1 MRSTETSWTSDSE
14 SGFDHERRAKT
25 MRAPSDVSADAL
37 RRRADALL
45 DEMMLIGVDVAA
57 GDLPFE
63 AGFAYDAAADPASPN
78 GHFEN
83 GAYHTDPSAPS
94 HFDQPAP
101 AGLMVDNRAP
111 AQDRMAGGGG
121 PAPSP
126 AQSTASSQ
134 EAAGSHFVS
143 HHEDLPPRNANLVP
157 AEARYA
163 RPASST
169 ADVLLPDNG
178 QSASSAVR
186 RQASSLASTMTVGG
200 RSSLRS
206 SLLPRQV
213 EVDVSTAEQEIHA
226 LLGEIS
232 ATLPVGHE
240 AAERGRHLLGK
251 AQNILKSD
259 PTRTAEVDYY
269 LQQVRRIVQ
278 RTRQTHTYSSLY
290 RRRLMIYLL
299 GWLGLA
305 AAVLAARF
313 LLQAELLAL
322 LQDFF
327 WTGDDALVVEYG
339 PLVIGATF
347 AGALGATLNM
357 LLAMRRQA
365 AQEYAYFDRKF
376 GLRGLL
382 LPILGALFGLLIG
395 VAWAAISYFT
405 GLDGAN
411 LWIGAAPVLVAFL
424 VGFGQEWLYGVR

>member
-1 MRSTETSWTSDSE
+1 
-14 SGFDHERRAKT
+14 
-25 MRAPSDVSADAL
+25 
-37 RRRADALL
+37 
-45 DEMMLIGVDVAA
+45 
-57 GDLPFE
+57 
-63 AGFAYDAAADPASPN
+63 
-78 GHFEN
+78 
-83 GAYHTDPSAPS
+83 
-94 HFDQPAP
+94 
-101 AGLMVDNRAP
+101 
-111 AQDRMAGGGG
+111 
-121 PAPSP
+121 
-126 AQSTASSQ
+126 
-134 EAAGSHFVS
+134 
-143 HHEDLPPRNANLVP
+143 
-157 AEARYA
+157 
-163 RPASST
+163 
-169 ADVLLPDNG
+169 
-178 QSASSAVR
+178 
-186 RQASSLASTMTVGG
+186 MTVGA

-411 LWIGAAPVLVAFL
+411 LWIGAAPALVAFL